1 MKGFLF
7 NLKETSQKYS
17 INMNDTAQNI
27 DNAFL
32 VVRETYSNLNKLFS
46 ALDNECIENGY
57 INIIKDQ
64 KPFLRWKSDNEPF
77 GWLINSFVKLYQK
90 KDSPKKNEDS
100 QSNEIRKDNYI
111 YALEFNLETSPIIR
125 LAKFSFSADS
135 WTKSPT
141 VSEHWVFYWP
151 LKKTNTNEFEFSSN
165 NNLHKSI
172 PKNDAIMNKFKKLKN
187 VEYKEILLTEITSEN
202 FSEIIFKGFNE
213 L

>member
-1 MKGFLF
+1 
-7 NLKETSQKYS
+7 
-17 INMNDTAQNI
+17 MNDTAQNI

-46 ALDNECIENGY
+46 ALDNECIENGF

-90 KDSPKKNEDS
+90 KDSPRKDEDS
-100 QSNEIRKDNYI
+100 LSNEIRKDNNI
-111 YALEFNLETSPIIR
+111 YALEFNLESSPVIR
-125 LAKFSFSADS
+125 IAKFSFSSNS
-135 WTKSPT
+135 WTTSPT

-151 LKKTNTNEFEFSSN
+151 LKKLNYNEFEFSN
-165 NNLHKSI
+165 DNDLQKST
-172 PKNDAIMNKFKKLKN
+172 PKNETIIKKFKKLKS
-187 VEYKEILLTEITSEN
+187 VEYKEVLLTEITSKN
-202 FSEIIFKGFNE
+202 FSEKIFKVFDE

>member
-1 MKGFLF
+1 
-7 NLKETSQKYS
+7 
-17 INMNDTAQNI
+17 MNNIAQNI
-27 DNAFL
+27 NNAFL
-32 VVRETYSNLNKLFS
+32 VVRETYYNLNKLFS

-57 INIIKDQ
+57 INIIKNQ

-90 KDSPKKNEDS
+90 KDSPKKNDNS
-100 QSNEIRKDNYI
+100 QSNEIRKDNNI

-125 LAKFSFSADS
+125 LAKFSFSTDS

-151 LKKTNTNEFEFSSN
+151 LKKTNTNDFEFSFD
-165 NNLHKSI
+165 NNLQKSK
-172 PKNDAIMNKFKKLKN
+172 PKNDATSEKFKKLKY
-187 VEYKEILLTEITSEN
+187 VEYKELLLTEITSQN

>member
-1 MKGFLF
+1 
-7 NLKETSQKYS
+7 
-17 INMNDTAQNI
+17 MNDTAKNI

-32 VVRETYSNLNKLFS
+32 VVRETYTNLNKLFS
-46 ALDNECIENGY
+46 ALDNECIENGF

-90 KDSPKKNEDS
+90 KDSQRKNEDS
-100 QSNEIRKDNYI
+100 LSNEIRRDNNI
-111 YALEFNLETSPIIR
+111 YALEFNLESSPVIR
-125 LAKFSFSADS
+125 IAKFSFSTNS

-151 LKKTNTNEFEFSSN
+151 LKKTNSKEFEFSTDN
-165 NNLHKSI
+165 DLQKSI
-172 PKNDAIMNKFKKLKN
+172 PKNETIIKKFKKLKN
-187 VEYKEILLTEITSEN
+187 VEYKEILLTEITSKN
-202 FSEIIFKGFNE
+202 FTEKIFKVFDE